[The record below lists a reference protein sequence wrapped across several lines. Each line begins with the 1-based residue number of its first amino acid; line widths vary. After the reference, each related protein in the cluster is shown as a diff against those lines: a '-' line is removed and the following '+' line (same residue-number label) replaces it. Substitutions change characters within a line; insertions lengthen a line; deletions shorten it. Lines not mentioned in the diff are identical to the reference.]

1 MYHCNK
7 YITMFI
13 YILKLQQN
21 KYYIGKTNEPNFRI
35 DTHFNANGSAWTKK
49 YKPISVSV
57 IIPNCDNYDED
68 KYTLLYM
75 SKYGIDNVR
84 GGSFVQL
91 KLSEEMQRILN
102 GPNDKR
108 FNMEKLDISKKI
120 AKSKKMILKNT

>member
-1 MYHCNK
+1 
-7 YITMFI
+7 MFI
-13 YILKLQQN
+13 YVLKLQQN
-21 KYYIGKTNEPNFRI
+21 KYYIGKTTEPNFRI
-35 DTHFNANGSAWTKK
+35 DTHFNAKGSAWTKK

-108 FNMEKLDISKKI
+108 FNMEKLDISQKI
-120 AKSKKMILKNT
+120 AKSRKMILKNI